1 MNDNQNNSKNSLGK
15 DATVEVNTAN
25 NKGADSTDLTSSE
38 SIATETGEVS
48 STDLDA
54 NDADVLEGKRV
65 LPTDSFGYRLIAVIA
80 FVWSFFQLYVVLLP
94 VNDVFIRSIHLAF
107 ALVLTFFM
115 YPMFRTK
122 KTMVSI
128 PLWNYG
134 LAIAGGATALYIF
147 IFYDALNARSGAW
160 LPIDVWA
167 AIAGIILLLMASR
180 RALGP
185 ALAVIALVFLAYVKF
200 GQFMPEMISHKGAS
214 INKMMGQMF
223 LTTEGIFGV
232 PLGVSASY
240 VFLFVLFGALL
251 ERAGAGKYFIDLA
264 YAALGRFDGGP
275 AKASVAA
282 SGMMGIISGSSIA
295 NTVTTST
302 FTIPLMKRLG
312 FPAHKAASV
321 EVAAST
327 NGQLMPPIMG
337 AAAFIIAEFL
347 GMDYAG
353 VIMAA
358 AIPAFVS
365 YIALFYIV
373 HLEAKKLGI
382 KGEAKDRL
390 PKVWGVFVSGLHYIL
405 PVFYLIYTLVILRM
419 SPQRAA
425 FNGII
430 VLMGIMIVQPFIK
443 SLYQKRS
450 LNLTDN
456 IKIALTDIGAGMI
469 NGAKNMVP
477 IAVATGVAGIV
488 VGSVT
493 ITGIGLILADV
504 IEVLSG
510 GYVIAVLAL
519 TAIVSLILGMGLP
532 TTANYIVMASLTAPV
547 ILGLSGD
554 LGYLVPAIAA
564 HLFVFYFG
572 ILADDTPPVGMAAYA
587 AAGIAKSDPIKTGLQ
602 GFAYD
607 IRTAILPFMFFF
619 NSKLLLIDGVDAS
632 NPKDP
637 AGWQWITNPLEIA
650 LIFSTAVL
658 GMLAFS
664 SATQRWIRVKTNWL
678 EVLLLLL
685 ITLLLMIPNVIQ
697 GWFNLPHEYVS
708 YALGI
713 GLYGLVYWR
722 QMQLHKNQLRLIAVS

>member
-1 MNDNQNNSKNSLGK
+1 MNNFPSQDTAIDG
-15 DATVEVNTAN
+15 VNI
-25 NKGADSTDLTSSE
+25 DE
-38 SIATETGEVS
+38 
-48 STDLDA
+48 
-54 NDADVLEGKRV
+54 ADVLEGKRI
-65 LPTDSFGYRLIAVIA
+65 LPTNSLGYMIIGVIA
-80 FVWSFFQLYVVLLP
+80 FLWSFFQLYVVLIP
-94 VNDVFIRSIHLAF
+94 FNDVFVRSIHLAF
-107 ALVLTFFM
+107 ALLLTFLM

-122 KTMVSI
+122 RTMSSI
-128 PLWNYG
+128 PIWNYALG
-134 LAIAGGATALYIF
+134 MIAAATSLYIF

-160 LPIDVWA
+160 IPMDVWVA
-167 AIAGIILLLMASR
+167 LLGILLLLMASR
-180 RALGP
+180 RVLGP
-185 ALAVIALVFLAYVKF
+185 ALAIIAILFLGYVKF
-200 GQFMPEMISHKGAS
+200 GQIMPDMIAHKGAS
-214 INKMMGQMF
+214 VNKMMGQMF

-295 NTVTTST
+295 NTVTTGT

-390 PKVWGVFVSGLHYIL
+390 PQVWGVFISGLHFLL
-405 PVFYLIYTLVILRM
+405 PVFYLMYTLIVLRM

-425 FNGII
+425 FNGIL
-430 VLMGIMIVQPFIK
+430 VLMAIMVVQPFVK
-443 SLYQKRS
+443 SLWSKKS
-450 LNLTDN
+450 LNFADN
-456 IKIALTDIGAGMI
+456 LNTVINDLVAGMV

-477 IAVATGVAGIV
+477 IAIATAVAGIV

-493 ITGIGLILADV
+493 LTGIGLILADV
-504 IEVLSG
+504 IEVMSQ
-510 GYVIAVLAL
+510 GYILAVLAL
-519 TAIVSLILGMGLP
+519 TAVVCLVLGMGLP

-587 AAGIAKSDPIKTGLQ
+587 AAGIAKSDPIKTGIQ

-619 NSKLLLIDGVDAS
+619 NPKLLLIDGVDAT

-637 AGWQWITNPLEIA
+637 AGWQWITNPFEIG
-650 LIFSTAVL
+650 LIFAMAVL

-678 EVLLLLL
+678 EVIFLIV
-685 ITLLLMIPNVIQ
+685 ITLFLMIPNVIE
-697 GWFNLPHEYVS
+697 GWFNLPHEYAS
-708 YALGI
+708 YAI
-713 GLYGLVYWR
+713 GLSLYALIYGLQIR
-722 QMQLHKNQLRLIAVS
+722 RHKAQLNIIKTA

>member
-1 MNDNQNNSKNSLGK
+1 MPPVNQTTASDPIPPNSTSLGK
-15 DATVEVNTAN
+15 EELSDN
-25 NKGADSTDLTSSE
+25 N
-38 SIATETGEVS
+38 
-48 STDLDA
+48 
-54 NDADVLEGKRV
+54 ADVLEGKRIL
-65 LPTDSFGYRLIAVIA
+65 LPTSFGFRFIGLIALL
-80 FVWSFFQLYVVLLP
+80 WSVFQMYVVVVP
-94 VNDVFIRSIHLAF
+94 VNDVFVRSIHLAF
-107 ALVLTFFM
+107 AMFLTFLM

-122 KTMVSI
+122 KTMTSI
-128 PLWNYG
+128 PIWNYI
-134 LAIAGGATALYIF
+134 LAPLAAASALYIVV
-147 IFYDALNARSGAW
+147 FYDALNFRSGAW
-160 LPIDVWA
+160 LPMDVWA
-167 AIAGIILLLMASR
+167 AVAGIILLLMASR
-180 RALGP
+180 RSLGP
-185 ALAVIALVFLAYVKF
+185 ALAIIAIGFLAYVKF
-200 GQFMPEMISHKGAS
+200 GQVMPDMIAHKGAS
-214 INKMMGQMF
+214 LSKMMGQMF

-251 ERAGAGKYFIDLA
+251 ERAGAGQYFINLA
-264 YAALGRFDGGP
+264 YAALGRYDGGP

-295 NTVTTST
+295 NTVTTGT
-302 FTIPLMKRLG
+302 FTIPLMKKLG
-312 FPAHKAASV
+312 FPGYKAASV

-347 GMDYAG
+347 GMSYAG

-390 PKVWGVFVSGLHYIL
+390 PKVWNVFIGGIHYLL
-405 PVFYLIYTLVILRM
+405 PVFYLMYTLIVLRM

-430 VLMGIMIVQPFIK
+430 VLMAIMVVQPFV
-443 SLYQKRS
+443 RS
-450 LNLTDN
+450 LLAKNGVNFVDSA
-456 IKIALTDIGAGMI
+456 KQAVFDIGAGMI

-477 IAVATGVAGIV
+477 IAIATGVAGIV

-493 ITGIGLILADV
+493 LTGIGLILADV

-510 GYVIAVLAL
+510 GYIVAVLVL

-587 AAGIAKSDPIKTGLQ
+587 GAGIARSDPIKTGIQ

-619 NSKLLLIDGVDAS
+619 NPKLLLIDGVDPA

-637 AGWQWITNPLEIA
+637 AGWIWINNPLEIA
-650 LIFSTAVL
+650 LIFLMAMF

-664 SATQRWIRVKTNWL
+664 AATQRWIRVKTNPL
-678 EVLLLLL
+678 EIVLLLAVT
-685 ITLLLMIPNVIQ
+685 IMLMIPNMIAQ
-697 GWFNLPHEYVS
+697 WFSLPHEYVS
-708 YALGI
+708 YAI
-713 GLYGLVYWR
+713 GMAILVAIYLWQISR
-722 QMQLHKNQLRLIAVS
+722 QKSQRAVGV

>member
-1 MNDNQNNSKNSLGK
+1 MLIFLENYVESTMNQNKPQTESDIS
-15 DATVEVNTAN
+15 ATADNAIKTTADNDIN
-25 NKGADSTDLTSSE
+25 NAEID
-38 SIATETGEVS
+38 V
-48 STDLDA
+48 
-54 NDADVLEGKRV
+54 ADVLEGKRV
-65 LPTDSFGYRLIAVIA
+65 LPIDSFGHRLIGFIA
-80 FVWSFFQLYVVLLP
+80 FFWSFFQLYVVLLP
-94 VNDVFIRSIHLAF
+94 VNDVFVRSIHLAF

-122 KTMVSI
+122 KTMSSI
-128 PLWNYG
+128 PIWNYA
-134 LAIAGGATALYIF
+134 LAIAAAGTSLYIF
-147 IFYDALNARSGAW
+147 IFYNELNSRSGAW
-160 LPIDVWA
+160 LPVDVYV

-185 ALAVIALVFLAYVKF
+185 ALAIIAIAFLGYVKF
-200 GQFMPEMISHKGAS
+200 GQFMPDMISHQGAS
-214 INKMMGQMF
+214 VKKMMGQMF

-295 NTVTTST
+295 NTVTTGT

-390 PKVWGVFVSGLHYIL
+390 PKVWTVFVSGLHFLL
-405 PVFYLIYTLVILRM
+405 PVFYLMYTLVVLRM

-425 FNGII
+425 FNGIL
-430 VLMGIMIVQPFIK
+430 VLMAIMVVQPFIK
-443 SLYQKRS
+443 SIYFKTGTS
-450 LNLTDN
+450 FVDN
-456 IKIALTDIGAGMI
+456 TKTAIVDILSGMI

-477 IAVATGVAGIV
+477 IAIATGVAGIV

-510 GYVIAVLAL
+510 GYILAVLML
-519 TAIVSLILGMGLP
+519 TAIVSLVLGMGLP

-554 LGYLVPAIAA
+554 LGYMVPAIAA

-619 NSKLLLIDGVDAS
+619 NSKLLLIDGVDPA

-637 AGWQWITNPLEIA
+637 SGWQWITNPFEMA
-650 LIFSTAVL
+650 LIFGMAIL

-664 SATQRWIRVKTNWL
+664 SATQRWVRVKTNWL
-678 EVLLLLL
+678 EVALL
-685 ITLLLMIPNVIQ
+685 ILVTLLMMIPNIVMEVLS
-697 GWFNLPHEYVS
+697 LPHEYIS
-708 YALGI
+708 YLI
-713 GLYGLVYWR
+713 GLAIYGAIYFRHMKVHKS
-722 QMQLHKNQLRLIAVS
+722 QLNRLKPV